1 MKKLTIY
8 IIFIIPFICSKY
20 AAGQWVRISDLPN
33 SSFLDLYFIDDTIGF
48 TVGHEFIYKTIDG
61 GYTWETTQLGEP
73 TDILYEFDFIN
84 LDTGFIVG
92 DVSGTRAFYTYD
104 KGETWNTIGPYSFS
118 SEIAIIN
125 SNEFMWSNREKTF
138 YVYKKIVKIE

>member
-1 MKKLTIY
+1 M
-8 IIFIIPFICSKY
+8 
-20 AAGQWVRISDLPN
+20 
-33 SSFLDLYFIDDTIGF
+33 
-48 TVGHEFIYKTIDG
+48 
-61 GYTWETTQLGEP
+61 
-73 TDILYEFDFIN
+73 YEFDFIN
-84 LDTGFIVG
+84 RDTGFIVG